1 MYKEETKAIAKL
13 FERAMLKKVGP
24 EKVNDHFMALDT
36 ICDATQERQD
46 AVSDLLKDESIDM
59 FLVVGGWDSSN
70 TAHLLELV
78 EHNGKTGYHVAVA
91 DNIKEDGSIEHRLL
105 DGSITVTKNFLKGV
119 KTIGLTS
126 GASTPDKFMENAL
139 ERVFMLQALKQDLAA
154 AS

>member
-70 TAHLLELV
+70 TAHLLERV

-91 DNIKEDGSIEHRLL
+91 DNIKEDGSIEHRQL

-154 AS
+154 A